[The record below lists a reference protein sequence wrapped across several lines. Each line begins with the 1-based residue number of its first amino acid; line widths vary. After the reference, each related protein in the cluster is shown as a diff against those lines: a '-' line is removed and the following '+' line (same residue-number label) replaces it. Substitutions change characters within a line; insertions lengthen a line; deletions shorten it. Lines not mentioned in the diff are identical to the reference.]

1 MSFEKIVKHLRGD
14 SPAKITELAYY
25 RIGPADAKKKVYL
38 QAALHADEQ
47 PGILVLHHLL
57 VMLRE
62 ADKAGFL
69 NAQFVIFPMVNP
81 LGMDNVAMQ
90 RHQGRYDAISGLN
103 FNRQWPDVFNAADI
117 DWGTDLTDDIEE
129 NCRRIRHDLKAWID
143 QIPCQTV
150 NEKWRQVILSESCD
164 ADYCFDLHCD
174 DDALLHIYCVPQ
186 ISENMHRL
194 GQWTGSSATLLA
206 EDSGG
211 GSFDEVW
218 PGFWLKLANEVGNEK
233 TGLPVMACT
242 LEYRSNFETFDG
254 LNKDDAENLY
264 GYFHEEGL
272 ISGPAKGTKK
282 EVADPVDLRAMEY
295 IRVDQPGLMAY
306 QCELG
311 AVVKKGDVIADLLLL
326 DGDEAFIKRVP
337 VLAGTDGV
345 LFARETSKY
354 VWAGKIVAK
363 IAGKEL
369 LAENIGNLLSDK

>member
-14 SPAKITELAYY
+14 SPAKITELIYY
-25 RIGPADAKKKVYL
+25 RVGPANPVKKVYL

-47 PGILVLHHLL
+47 PGILILHHLL
-57 VMLRE
+57 TMLRE
-62 ADKAGFL
+62 ADEEGLL
-69 NAQFVIFPMVNP
+69 NAQFVVFPMVNP

-103 FNRQWPDVFNAADI
+103 FNRAWPDVFNAADV
-117 DWGTDLTDDIEE
+117 DWTNNLTSDADA
-129 NCRRIRHDLKAWID
+129 NLVHIRQQLKSWVN

-150 NEKWRQVILSESCD
+150 NEKWRQVILAESCD

-174 DDALLHIYCVPQ
+174 DDALMHIYCIPQ

-194 GQWTGSSATLLA
+194 AQWTGSSATLLA

-218 PGFWLKLANEVGNEK
+218 PGFWLKLADEVGDAK
-233 TGLPVMACT
+233 TGQPVIACT
-242 LEYRSNFETFDG
+242 LEYRSNFETFDN
-254 LNKDDAENLY
+254 LNRNDAENLY

-272 ISGPAKGTKK
+272 ISGSTKGMKK
-282 EVADPVDLRAMEY
+282 EVAEPIDLRAMEY
-295 IRVDQPGLMAY
+295 IRVDKPGLMAY

-311 AVVKKGDVIADLLLL
+311 ATVKKGDVIADLLLL
-326 DGDEAFIKRVP
+326 DGDEAFIQRVP
-337 VLAGTDGV
+337 VKAGTDGV